1 MLIQIRKR
9 LYEIEKKTKINRSEK
24 TKLLNELD
32 KISSSLK
39 FKKKDMIN
47 DYRDNNYANLQ
58 DIEYMFGDLDDYYKP
73 ILVQGLFNDNYQ
85 RYYCRG
91 DQTRQMSIDTYM
103 NKVIP
108 FIKIL
113 IDEKKNN

>member
-1 MLIQIRKR
+1 
-9 LYEIEKKTKINRSEK
+9 
-24 TKLLNELD
+24 
-32 KISSSLK
+32 
-39 FKKKDMIN
+39 MIN

-85 RYYCRG
+85 RYYSRG
-91 DQTRQMSIDTYM
+91 NLTRQMPIDNYL

-113 IDEKKNN
+113 IDE